1 MVWVR
6 VMWLWLGLWLWM
18 RVCLC
23 GMGQGIVR
31 LMVMDESLHVWYYCW
46 LMTVDFVSCP

>member
-6 VMWLWLGLWLWM
+6 V
-18 RVCLC
+18 
-23 GMGQGIVR
+23 IVR
-31 LMVMDESLHVWYYCW
+31 FMVMDESLHVLYYCW